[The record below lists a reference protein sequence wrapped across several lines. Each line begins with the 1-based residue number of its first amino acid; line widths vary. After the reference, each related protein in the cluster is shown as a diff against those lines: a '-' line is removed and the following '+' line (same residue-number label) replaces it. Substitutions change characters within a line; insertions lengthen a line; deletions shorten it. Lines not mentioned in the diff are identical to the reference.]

1 MRIHHQEVHPILV
14 SFVTLVNIILKIE
27 DLVEHRY
34 LDALKLISSVDKITL
49 TKIDVMNLYWEEVQQ
64 GSNLRVIHHV

>member
-49 TKIDVMNLYWEEVQQ
+49 TKIDVKNLYWEEVQQ

>member
-34 LDALKLISSVDKITL
+34 LDTLKFISSVDKITL

-64 GSNLRVIHHV
+64 ESNLRVIHHV